1 MGSNKP
7 ATDAAKRPDDLIVAL
22 PPEILAM
29 MAASE
34 AEMAATE
41 SESADEATD
50 EDAAPESEA
59 LPVDASEVEAASEIE
74 ASEID
79 VAEETDA
86 AELDASEIE
95 APSLDAVDAETAELD
110 EPSFEA
116 AEFAAPDM
124 QMSDA
129 GMDDA
134 APAVLQEASLADGP
148 ADGAEGSANVDAEM
162 AALLA
167 SLGAF
172 PGESAAEPAPAAA
185 SEPVEGEAVLALPS
199 VLDITA
205 SAGLHTTL
213 LAHRGTPLALDAS
226 AVKRLGGQCLQLLIS
241 ANRTWVADGV
251 PLRLS
256 GVSEAF
262 ERDLGLMGLT
272 CDELLQREAA

>member
-1 MGSNKP
+1 MNSNKP
-7 ATDAAKRPDDLIVAL
+7 ATDAAKGTDDLIVAL

-41 SESADEATD
+41 NESADEATG
-50 EDAAPESEA
+50 EDAAPESDA
-59 LPVDASEVEAASEIE
+59 LPIGASEVEASEIE

-79 VAEETDA
+79 VAEETDV

-95 APSLDAVDAETAELD
+95 ALSLDTADVETAELE

-116 AEFAAPDM
+116 AEFEAPDM

-134 APAVLQEASLADGP
+134 APAALQEASLADAP
-148 ADGAEGSANVDAEM
+148 ADEAEGSANVDAEM

-167 SLGAF
+167 SLSAF

-185 SEPVEGEAVLALPS
+185 SEPVEGEAVLALPP